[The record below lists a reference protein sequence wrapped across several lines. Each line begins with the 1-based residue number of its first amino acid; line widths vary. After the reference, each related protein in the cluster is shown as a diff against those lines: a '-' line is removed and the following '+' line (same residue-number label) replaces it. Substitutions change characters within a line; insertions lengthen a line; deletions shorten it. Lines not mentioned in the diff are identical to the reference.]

1 MHDSIL
7 TEGDQ
12 AIFIPN
18 FGPAMVFVRPG
29 ELTATGPATIKGKRI
44 CVVGDEKQ
52 VKVQGCTYMTPL
64 YSIPGVGTLEIAALA
79 GNQKASKTK
88 TGGQAVLLK
97 GGNFT
102 AKFTVMVPA
111 LQPPPGPSPPIPDA
125 SPQYS
130 GNGVFKTTNLT
141 IKGS

>member
-1 MHDSIL
+1 MPDSIL
-7 TEGDQ
+7 NEGDK
-12 AIFIPN
+12 AIFMPN
-18 FGPAMVFVRPG
+18 FGPAIVMARPG
-29 ELTATGPATIKGKRI
+29 ELTATGPVTIKGKRM
-44 CVVGDEKQ
+44 CVAGDEKQ
-52 VKVQGCTYMTPL
+52 VKVQGCTYMTPV
-64 YSIPGVGTLEIAALA
+64 YSIPGVGTLEIAALSSDQNA
-79 GNQKASKTK
+79 TKTK

-125 SPQYS
+125 SPEYS
-130 GNGVFKTTNLT
+130 GNGMFVTTNLT